1 MEVNGRINASDYL
14 KLLKENLNVDEMEQ
28 YHVIFQHDNAT
39 IHKATIVSNWLAL
52 QHFQVLHWPPVTRPQ
67 HH

>member
-28 YHVIFQHDNAT
+28 YCVIFQHDNAT
-39 IHKATIVSNWLAL
+39 IHKAPIVSNKEKKKNK
-52 QHFQVLHWPPVTRPQ
+52 PVCI
-67 HH
+67 